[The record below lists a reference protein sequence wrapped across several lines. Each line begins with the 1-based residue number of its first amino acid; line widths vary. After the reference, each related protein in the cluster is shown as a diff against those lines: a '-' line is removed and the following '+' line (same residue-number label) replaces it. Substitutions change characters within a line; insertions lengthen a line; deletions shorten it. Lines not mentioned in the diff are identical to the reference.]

1 VKGLVGLLSLRK
13 IIAIVLGSLL
23 IAFGINF
30 FLMPNKVLDG
40 GVIGLALIANYLFGI
55 KVGFVLFLC
64 SLPIFAFTWVRD
76 RSLFFHSLY
85 GMIFLS
91 YFIDLLDSQPT
102 PYASAVIAHPFL
114 ASLLGGICI
123 GIGFGIM
130 LRNNTS
136 TGGIDLL
143 AKLLARQMGLNV
155 GILILFMDAVV
166 VLLGGLLFSVETFFL
181 SLASI
186 GVGGLATSF
195 VTVKYFT
202 Y

>member
-1 VKGLVGLLSLRK
+1 MLSLRK
-13 IIAIVLGSLL
+13 MFAIIFGSLL
-23 IAFGINF
+23 IACGINF

-40 GVIGLALIANYLFGI
+40 GVIGLALIANYLFDT

-64 SLPIFAFTWVRD
+64 SIPIFAYTWVRD

-85 GMIFLS
+85 GMLFLS
-91 YFIDLLDSQPT
+91 YFVDLLDSRR
-102 PYASAVIAHPFL
+102 PYAAVMMSHPFL
-114 ASLLGGICI
+114 ASVLGGICI

-166 VLLGGLLFSVETFFL
+166 VIIGGVLFSAETFFL

-186 GVGGLATSF
+186 GVGGLATSV
-195 VTVKYFT
+195 VTVKYFS